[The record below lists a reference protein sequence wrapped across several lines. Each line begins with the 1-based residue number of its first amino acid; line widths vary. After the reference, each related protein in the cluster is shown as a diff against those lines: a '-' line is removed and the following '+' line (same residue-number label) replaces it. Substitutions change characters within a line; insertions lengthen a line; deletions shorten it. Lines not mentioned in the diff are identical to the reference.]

1 MITLAVSKTFNC
13 LWYFCISLQYH
24 TKAIKLT
31 FKIQGLNLPLIP
43 CSSLNSS
50 VLKSDYESRQIKTSF
65 IDLGTFF
72 YATQI
77 LCRLVAEIFDGNKFN
92 KKSYIPLKN
101 EVWNHSMSPECSAKY
116 ICVGISNLVSRTDKA
131 GVSVSETR
139 FWDAWNHTYKCRW
152 SQWAC

>member
-31 FKIQGLNLPLIP
+31 FKIQGLNLPLIS
-43 CSSLNSS
+43 CSSLNSTAP
-50 VLKSDYESRQIKTSF
+50 KSDYWSRRIKTSF

-77 LCRLVAEIFDGNKFN
+77 LCRLVAEILDGNKFN
-92 KKSYIPLKN
+92 KKKLHSTVKRSVEPLKCLQN
-101 EVWNHSMSPECSAKY
+101 VQIN
-116 ICVGISNLVSRTDKA
+116 ICVGISNFVSHTDKA

>member
-31 FKIQGLNLPLIP
+31 FKIQGLNLPLIS

-77 LCRLVAEIFDGNKFN
+77 LCRLVAKIFDGNKFN
-92 KKSYIPLKN
+92 KKVTFHCKTKCETTQCLQNVQIN
-101 EVWNHSMSPECSAKY
+101 

>member
-1 MITLAVSKTFNC
+1 MFPFLSFFLKYLAYLNVSSNFLKSSPS
-13 LWYFCISLQYH
+13 YFMARNYKILVMVVLPMLIFFTRAARMVNMREGFLVSLQYH

-31 FKIQGLNLPLIP
+31 FKIQGLNLPLIS
-43 CSSLNSS
+43 CSSLNST

-92 KKSYIPLKN
+92 KKSYIPL
-101 EVWNHSMSPECSAKY
+101 
-116 ICVGISNLVSRTDKA
+116 
-131 GVSVSETR
+131 
-139 FWDAWNHTYKCRW
+139 
-152 SQWAC
+152 